1 MNFEYKTE
9 LIRFSWCVVL
19 YSPVSPSHFAVRAAM
34 RGGQRIWDSEGKK
47 EEKKGEMNKMGF

>member
-19 YSPVSPSHFAVRAAM
+19 YSPCFPFTF
-34 RGGQRIWDSEGKK
+34 RGKGSDEGWTKDLGFGGKK
-47 EEKKGEMNKMGF
+47 RRDKRQNE